1 MLKLKDPAFCNLKIP
16 HETTKI
22 CAVNKHS
29 FVCVCVF
36 KGSNA
41 KMLAILIR
49 IHLVA
54 RDRNPHQAR
63 WDNKFK

>member
-1 MLKLKDPAFCNLKIP
+1 MLKLKDPAFCHLKIP

-29 FVCVCVF
+29 FVF
-36 KGSNA
+36 FYFFIGRDA
-41 KMLAILIR
+41 KMLAMLIR
-49 IHLVA
+49 IHLVVS
-54 RDRNPHQAR
+54 DRNPHQAR